1 MYAKDMTS
9 SQVIEII
16 REIIGWEEPLN
27 DYNKHFTIKSFLL
40 GWTSAEAVHQI
51 TESNKRR

>member
-9 SQVIEII
+9 SQVVEII
-16 REIIGWEEPLN
+16 REIIGWGEPLN
-27 DYNKHFTIKSFLL
+27 DYNKHFAIKSFLL
-40 GWTSAEAVHQI
+40 GWTSAETVHQI